1 MPHPIH
7 PGAGRVYRTGDL
19 GRWRND
25 GELEFVGRVD
35 AQVKIRG
42 FRVEPAE
49 VSASLNE
56 HPAIAQSTVTAR
68 RSATGDV
75 RLTAYF
81 TSRAA
86 HGPPAPA
93 ADLRRFLALSLPE
106 YMIPTAFVHL
116 TGLPLTA
123 NGKVDQDALPEP
135 DARHAVATDGPAP
148 TLDATER
155 ALCRIWGEVLGREAI
170 DLDDDFFALGGHSL
184 LVFRVI
190 SRVER
195 DLRVELPL
203 SAIFEAPTIRA
214 LAARLR
220 DMSTRAG
227 S

>member
-1 MPHPIH
+1 M
-7 PGAGRVYRTGDL
+7 
-19 GRWRND
+19 
-25 GELEFVGRVD
+25 
-35 AQVKIRG
+35 KIRG

-49 VSASLNE
+49 VSAALNE

-75 RLTAYF
+75 RLTASV

-135 DARHAVATDGPAP
+135 DARHADATDSPAP
-148 TLDATER
+148 ALDATER